1 MAAPRDSLLPG
12 NATARETAH
21 AETDGRL
28 DDIDMDV
35 IRRAKDPA
43 TAPAEMLPA
52 LAWEWSADVWDPSW
66 PVDIKRRIVAAS
78 PEVHRLKGTRR
89 AVQVALDA
97 LHIKATI
104 KEWWQKAPQGQ
115 PYTFHVRAFASARF
129 TPGAPVLSEALTR
142 QALAAVTA
150 AKPVSR
156 SFTFDI
162 AVAFEGR
169 LGAGAWGAGAMVAG
183 PKASAAPVTMLGRRL
198 GIAAAKRA
206 ALVAVASG
214 AAGPSRQ
221 LGRKVGIVSAV
232 TALNLVSVRVEARVS

>member
-43 TAPAEMLPA
+43 TAPAAMLPA
-52 LAWEWSADVWDPSW
+52 LAWEWSADVWDPAW
-66 PVDIKRRIVAAS
+66 PVDIKRRVVAAS

-89 AVQVALDA
+89 AVQVALNA

-104 KEWWQKAPQGQ
+104 EEWWQKTQQGP
-115 PYTFHVRAFASARF
+115 PYTFHVRAYAYARF
-129 TPGAPVLSEALTR
+129 SPGYPILGPALTK
-142 QALAAVTA
+142 QALSAIVA

-156 SFTFDI
+156 AFTMDI
-162 AVAFEGR
+162 GLGAVGEIAMAAAGRAVAVVARSADARPSLPRSEIGMAAAGR
-169 LGAGAWGAGAMVAG
+169 
-183 PKASAAPVTMLGRRL
+183 
-198 GIAAAKRA
+198 IAAS
-206 ALVAVASG
+206 VY
-214 AAGPSRQ
+214 RQ
-221 LGRKVGIVSAV
+221 
-232 TALNLVSVRVEARVS
+232 VEARAPLPRSEIGMAAVCRLAQSVSLKFEVRP